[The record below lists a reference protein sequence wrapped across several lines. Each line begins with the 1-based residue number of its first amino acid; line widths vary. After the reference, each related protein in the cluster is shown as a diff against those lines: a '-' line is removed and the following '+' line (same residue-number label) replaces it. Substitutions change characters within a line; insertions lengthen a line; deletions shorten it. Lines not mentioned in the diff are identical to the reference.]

1 MTGQS
6 RVPAFLLGVGLGGLV
21 DGVVFHQIAQWH
33 NMRSAILPPTTMD
46 AMRQNMVWDGWF
58 HAGAI
63 GVVLIGI
70 YLLLNDARLGRQL
83 PTFRTFTGLIL
94 LGWGSFNFFEAVI
107 NHHLLQLHHVR
118 DLPVHMPVYDGLFLG
133 LGGAGFF
140 LLGSLLARGERA
152 YTRAR
157 L

>member
-1 MTGQS
+1 MTGYS
-6 RVPAFLLGVGLGGLV
+6 RVPAFFIGVGLGGLAE
-21 DGVVFHQIAQWH
+21 GVVFHQIVQWH
-33 NMRSAILPPTTMD
+33 NMGSTILPPDTMQ
-46 AMRQNMVWDGWF
+46 AMRQNMAWDGWF
-58 HAGAI
+58 HVGSLA
-63 GVVLIGI
+63 VVLIGI

-83 PTFRTFTGLIL
+83 PTFRTFTGLLL

-118 DLPVHMPVYDGLFLG
+118 DIPAYMPVYDGLYLG
-133 LGGAGFF
+133 IGGAGFV
-140 LLGSLLARGERA
+140 LLGHLLSRGERA